1 MLVVGWRAGLGF
13 RQNME
18 GCRECRSKNVSEL
31 LNLIN
36 AGAPLKV
43 KASHYAIDELLTI
56 ANACANAGV
65 ALEIE
70 GALYLRTADLLEIAK
85 LGQGKVTIC
94 E

>member
-1 MLVVGWRAGLGF
+1 LRAGLGLLAEQ
-13 RQNME
+13 RGVQGM
-18 GCRECRSKNVSEL
+18 SIKNVSEL

-43 KASHYAIDELLTI
+43 KASHYAIDEFFTI